1 MTIGVVGQKKKK
13 KGGQQKKKKKNR
25 KSPYPFLF
33 FMGYPICLLSFFFE
47 PFYFLLLRPDSN
59 APITVAT

>member
-1 MTIGVVGQKKKK
+1 LGCLVGPKKK
-13 KGGQQKKKKKNR
+13 KGGQQKKKEKNR
-25 KSPYPFLF
+25 KSPYPSLF